1 MSFDI
6 TKNWC
11 RNAGKREDGLDV
23 AAGLIA
29 ADPMFGG
36 EEHADDSPEASRLAL
51 GRFINLMRRSYGLSI
66 EDLAHKADVEIAD
79 LFSLENHA
87 SHSPDARTLYQLS
100 EVFGVSQKKLMGL
113 SGLTYANDDHYVE
126 EAVRYA
132 AKSASVD
139 ALTPEEQAIL
149 NGFVAVLSE
158 NSKSK

>member
-23 AAGLIA
+23 AAGLVT

-36 EEHADDSPEASRLAL
+36 EEHADDSPEASHLAL

-87 SHSPDARTLYQLS
+87 SHSSEPSIDCLKCLARPGRS
-100 EVFGVSQKKLMGL
+100 
-113 SGLTYANDDHYVE
+113 
-126 EAVRYA
+126 
-132 AKSASVD
+132 
-139 ALTPEEQAIL
+139 
-149 NGFVAVLSE
+149 
-158 NSKSK
+158 